1 LADNKYLSKSAGY
14 DPDRPWDKEEALFA
28 EAKRDMDAAITATKE
43 DRGEVV
49 DKVDDMI
56 GDPDQHDDVDM
67 GYDGDLPEGEDGQQ
81 DQDQDAQE
89 GDEAVVGGDGEEP
102 DVPEGLFL
110 PGGEDRGSP

>member
-1 LADNKYLSKSAGY
+1 MRRSL
-14 DPDRPWDKEEALFA
+14 
-28 EAKRDMDAAITATKE
+28 
-43 DRGEVV
+43 
-49 DKVDDMI
+49 
-56 GDPDQHDDVDM
+56 
-67 GYDGDLPEGEDGQQ
+67 LPEGEDGQQ